1 MRIVIGENSDAQ
13 YQLDAEIGSGAQ
25 GRVFSVKGGK
35 YAFKLLGKKSSRNAQ
50 LLKRKISYIK
60 TRNISDLNISKPI
73 EQIKGEYLGYIMEMA
88 TDMVPLEKLLKPE
101 PDSNQTKANDWK
113 FGNILKKVLEPTS
126 DSSWWE
132 KSGGLKKRLLILKN
146 LSQLLSELHSRGLI
160 YGDLS
165 PSNIFVSE
173 DKEYA
178 EVYLIDV
185 DNITHESKV
194 GDAFYT
200 PGYGAPEVV
209 KGNSGADTYTDD
221 YSFSIIAYQLLT
233 LNHPFVGDYVNQGD
247 PELEEEAYMGN
258 IPWIEHSDDKINSST
273 VGLNSSMTISKMIK
287 KEFANSF
294 EINLL
299 NKLKRTTTSK
309 WNEVLTKSLT
319 GTLKCGKCGNTFFYN
334 PKLSCPFCHEA
345 KKSIGIVQICQLNTT
360 IKNDLKEKYSLT
372 TFDNVKDVGQTISRK
387 LGSLGE
393 YVSITKNDLFL
404 NKSESILFQIRME
417 ENYNFIKGADQKT
430 ITVFAKGEIKEG
442 INIENETKISQGD
455 WLIFSKDLKEGYQ
468 RVVKVGRYS
477 I

>member
-1 MRIVIGENSDAQ
+1 MRTVIGENSDAQ

-35 YAFKLLGKKSSRNAQ
+35 YAFKLIGKKSSKNAQ

-73 EQIKGEYLGYIMEMA
+73 EQVKGEYLGYIMEMA
-88 TDMVPLEKLLKPE
+88 TDMVPLEELLKPT
-101 PDSNQTKANDWK
+101 SN
-113 FGNILKKVLEPTS
+113 S
-126 DSSWWE
+126 DWWE
-132 KSGGLKKRLLILKN
+132 TSGSLKKRLLILKN
-146 LSQLLSELHSRGLI
+146 LSQLLSDLHSRGLI

-173 DKEYA
+173 DKKYA

-221 YSFSIIAYQLLT
+221 YSFSVIAYQLLT

-247 PELEEEAYMGN
+247 PELEEDAYMGS
-258 IPWIEHSDDKINSST
+258 IPWIEHSDNKINSST
-273 VGLNSSMTISKMIK
+273 VGLNSSITISKMIK
-287 KEFANSF
+287 KEFTNSF
-294 EINLL
+294 EINIL

-309 WNEVLTKSLT
+309 WNEVFTKSLT
-319 GTLKCGKCGNTFFYN
+319 GILKCDNCRNTFFYN
-334 PKLSCPFCHEA
+334 PELCCPFCDETT
-345 KKSIGIVQICQLNTT
+345 KSIGIINICQYDKN
-360 IKNDLKEKYSLT
+360 IKEEIEKEYKGIGLEGT
-372 TFDNVKDVGQTISRK
+372 NEKIISRK
-387 LGSLGE
+387 LSSLGE
-393 YVSITKNDLFL
+393 YISVTENDLFL
-404 NKSESILFQIRME
+404 NKSKSILFQIRME
-417 ENYNFIKGADQKT
+417 ENYNFIKGIDQKT
-430 ITVFAKGEIKEG
+430 ISVFAKGEIKEG

-455 WLIFSKDLKEGYQ
+455 WLIFSKDLNEGYQ
-468 RVVKVGRYS
+468 RVIKVGRYS

>member
-1 MRIVIGENSDAQ
+1 MRTVIGENSDAQ
-13 YQLDAEIGSGAQ
+13 YQLEAEIGSGAQ

-35 YAFKLLGKKSSRNAQ
+35 YALKLIGRKSSKNAQ

-88 TDMVPLEKLLKPE
+88 TDMISLEKLLKP
-101 PDSNQTKANDWK
+101 
-113 FGNILKKVLEPTS
+113 TS
-126 DSSWWE
+126 DSDWWE

-146 LSQLLSELHSRGLI
+146 LSQLLSDLHSRGLI

-165 PSNIFVSE
+165 PNNIFVSE

-221 YSFSIIAYQLLT
+221 YSFSVIAYQLLT

-247 PELEEEAYMGN
+247 PELEEDAYIGN
-258 IPWIEHSDDKINSST
+258 IPWIEHSTDKINKST
-273 VGLNSSMTISKMIK
+273 TGLNSSMTISKMIK
-287 KEFANSF
+287 KEFTNSF
-294 EINLL
+294 EINIL
-299 NKLKRTTTSK
+299 NKLKRTSTSK
-309 WNEVLTKSLT
+309 WNEVFTKSLT
-319 GTLKCGKCGNTFFYN
+319 GILKCNKCSNTFFYN
-334 PKLSCPFCHEA
+334 PELSCPFCNET
-345 KKSIGIVQICQLNTT
+345 KKLIGIINIYQYHKNIKEEIEKEYKGIALKDTKEQIVSRQLSSLGKYVPVTE
-360 IKNDLKEKYSLT
+360 NDLY
-372 TFDNVKDVGQTISRK
+372 
-387 LGSLGE
+387 
-393 YVSITKNDLFL
+393 L
-404 NKSESILFQIRME
+404 NKSESILFQIKME
-417 ENYNFIKGADQKT
+417 ENYNFIKGVNQKS
-430 ITVFAKGEIKEG
+430 ITVFTKGEIKEEVS
-442 INIENETKISQGD
+442 IENETKISQGD

-468 RVVKVGRYS
+468 RVVKVGRYRV
-477 I
+477 

>member
-1 MRIVIGENSDAQ
+1 MRTVIGENSDAQ
-13 YQLDAEIGSGAQ
+13 YQLEAEIGSGAQ

-35 YAFKLLGKKSSRNAQ
+35 YALKLIGRKSSKNAQ

-88 TDMVPLEKLLKPE
+88 TDMISLEKLLKP
-101 PDSNQTKANDWK
+101 
-113 FGNILKKVLEPTS
+113 TS
-126 DSSWWE
+126 DSDWWE

-146 LSQLLSELHSRGLI
+146 LSQLLSDLHSRGLI

-165 PSNIFVSE
+165 PNNIFVSE

-221 YSFSIIAYQLLT
+221 YSFSVIAYQLLT

-247 PELEEEAYMGN
+247 PELEEDAYIGN
-258 IPWIEHSDDKINSST
+258 IPWIEHSTDKINKST
-273 VGLNSSMTISKMIK
+273 TGLNSSMTISKMIK
-287 KEFANSF
+287 KEFTNSF
-294 EINLL
+294 EINIL
-299 NKLKRTTTSK
+299 NKLKRTSTSK
-309 WNEVLTKSLT
+309 WNEVFTKSLT
-319 GTLKCGKCGNTFFYN
+319 GILKCNKCSNTFFYN
-334 PKLSCPFCHEA
+334 PELSCPFCNET
-345 KKSIGIVQICQLNTT
+345 KKLIGIINIYQYHKNIKEEIEKEYKGIALKDTKEQIVSRQLSSLGKYVPVTE
-360 IKNDLKEKYSLT
+360 NDLY
-372 TFDNVKDVGQTISRK
+372 
-387 LGSLGE
+387 
-393 YVSITKNDLFL
+393 L
-404 NKSESILFQIRME
+404 NKSESILFQIKME
-417 ENYNFIKGADQKT
+417 ENYTFIKGVNQKS
-430 ITVFAKGEIKEG
+430 ITVFTKGEIKEG

-468 RVVKVGRYS
+468 RVIKVGRYS
-477 I
+477 T

>member
-1 MRIVIGENSDAQ
+1 MRTVIGENSDAQ
-13 YQLDAEIGSGAQ
+13 YQLDEEIGSGAQ

-35 YAFKLLGKKSSRNAQ
+35 YAFKLIGKKSSKNAQ

-73 EQIKGEYLGYIMEMA
+73 EQVKGEYLGYIMEMA
-88 TDMVPLEKLLKPE
+88 TDMVPLEKLLKP
-101 PDSNQTKANDWK
+101 
-113 FGNILKKVLEPTS
+113 TS
-126 DSSWWE
+126 DSEWWE
-132 KSGGLKKRLLILKN
+132 KSGGLSKRLLILKN
-146 LSQLLSELHSRGLI
+146 LSNLLSDLHSRGLI

-165 PSNIFVSE
+165 PNNIFVSE

-194 GDAFYT
+194 GEAFYT

-209 KGNSGADTYTDD
+209 RGDSGADTYTDD
-221 YSFSIIAYQLLT
+221 YSFSVIAYQLLT
-233 LNHPFVGDYVNQGD
+233 LNHPFVGDYVNQGN

-258 IPWIEHSDDKINSST
+258 IPWVEHSDDKINNST
-273 VGLNSSMTISKMIK
+273 VGLNSSKTISRMIS
-287 KEFANSF
+287 KEFTNSF
-294 EINLL
+294 EINIL
-299 NKLKRTTTSK
+299 NKLKRTSTSK

-319 GTLKCGKCGNTFFYN
+319 GILKCDNCSNTFFYN
-334 PKLSCPFCHEA
+334 PELSCPFCDDI
-345 KKSIGIVQICQLNTT
+345 KQSIGIVQIHQLNAT

-372 TFDNVKDVGQTISRK
+372 TFDNVRDVGQTISRK

-393 YVSITKNDLFL
+393 YIPITENDLFL

-417 ENYNFIKGADQKT
+417 ENYNFIKGANQKT

-455 WLIFSKDLKEGYQ
+455 WLIFSKELKEGYQ

>member
-1 MRIVIGENSDAQ
+1 MRIVIGENSGAQ

-35 YAFKLLGKKSSRNAQ
+35 YAFKLIGKKSSKNAQ

-73 EQIKGEYLGYIMEMA
+73 EQVKGEYLGYIMEMA
-88 TDMVPLEKLLKPE
+88 TDMVPLEKLLKP
-101 PDSNQTKANDWK
+101 
-113 FGNILKKVLEPTS
+113 TS
-126 DSSWWE
+126 DSEWWE
-132 KSGGLKKRLLILKN
+132 KSGGLRKRLLILKN
-146 LSQLLSELHSRGLI
+146 LSQLLSDLHSRGLI

-165 PSNIFVSE
+165 PNNIFISE

-221 YSFSIIAYQLLT
+221 YSFSVIAYQLLT
-233 LNHPFVGDYVNQGD
+233 LNHPFVGDYVNQGT
-247 PELEEEAYMGN
+247 PELEEDAYIGN
-258 IPWIEHSDDKINSST
+258 IPWIEHSTDKINKSST
-273 VGLNSSMTISKMIK
+273 GLDSSLTLSKRIK
-287 KEFANSF
+287 KEFINTF
-294 EINLL
+294 EINIL
-299 NKLKRTTTSK
+299 NKLKRTSTSK
-309 WNEVLTKSLT
+309 WNEVLTKSIT
-319 GTLKCGKCGNTFFYN
+319 AILKCDNCGNTFFLN
-334 PKLSCPFCHEA
+334 SELSCPFCNET
-345 KKSIGIVQICQLNTT
+345 KKSIGIVKIHQLNAT
-360 IKNDLKEKYSLT
+360 IKKDLKEKYPLT

-393 YVSITKNDLFL
+393 YVSVTGNDLFL

-417 ENYNFIKGADQKT
+417 ESCNFIKGVDQQT
-430 ITVFAKGEIKEG
+430 ITVCAKGEIKEG
-442 INIENETKISQGD
+442 INIESEIKISQGD

>member
-1 MRIVIGENSDAQ
+1 MRTVIGENSDAQ

-35 YAFKLLGKKSSRNAQ
+35 YAFKLIGKKSSKNAQ

-73 EQIKGEYLGYIMEMA
+73 EQVKGEYLGYIMEMA
-88 TDMVPLEKLLKPE
+88 TDMVPLEKLLKP
-101 PDSNQTKANDWK
+101 
-113 FGNILKKVLEPTS
+113 TS
-126 DSSWWE
+126 DSEWWG
-132 KSGGLKKRLLILKN
+132 KSGGLRKRLLILKN
-146 LSQLLSELHSRGLI
+146 LSQLLSDLHSRGLI

-165 PSNIFVSE
+165 PNNIFVSE

-185 DNITHESKV
+185 DNITHESKI

-209 KGNSGADTYTDD
+209 KGNSGSDTYTDD
-221 YSFSIIAYQLLT
+221 YSFSVIAYQLLT

-247 PELEEEAYMGN
+247 PELEEDAYMGN
-258 IPWIEHSDDKINSST
+258 IPWIEHSTNKINKSTTGLDSSLT
-273 VGLNSSMTISKMIK
+273 LSKMIK
-287 KEFANSF
+287 KEFINSF
-294 EINLL
+294 EINIL
-299 NKLKRTTTSK
+299 NKIKRTTTSK
-309 WNEVLTKSLT
+309 WNEILIKSLT
-319 GTLKCGKCGNTFFYN
+319 GILQCHNCDNTFFYN
-334 PKLSCPFCHEA
+334 PELCCSFCNEI
-345 KKSIGIVQICQLNTT
+345 KKSIGIVQIHQLNAT
-360 IKNDLKEKYSLT
+360 IKNELKEKYPLIA
-372 TFDNVKDVGQTISRK
+372 FDKVKDVGQTIGRK

-393 YVSITKNDLFL
+393 YVSITENDLFL
-404 NKSESILFQIRME
+404 NKSESILFQIKME
-417 ENYNFIKGADQKT
+417 ENYNFIKGIDQQA
-430 ITVFAKGEIKEG
+430 ITVFTKGEIKEG

-468 RVVKVGRYS
+468 RVIKVGRYS

>member
-1 MRIVIGENSDAQ
+1 MRTVIGENSDAQ
-13 YQLDAEIGSGAQ
+13 YQLEAEIGSGAQ

-35 YAFKLLGKKSSRNAQ
+35 YALKLIGRKSSKNAQ

-88 TDMVPLEKLLKPE
+88 TDMISLEKLLKP
-101 PDSNQTKANDWK
+101 
-113 FGNILKKVLEPTS
+113 TS
-126 DSSWWE
+126 DSDWWE

-146 LSQLLSELHSRGLI
+146 LSQLLSDLHSRGLI

-165 PSNIFVSE
+165 PNNIFVSE

-221 YSFSIIAYQLLT
+221 YSFSVIAYQLLT

-247 PELEEEAYMGN
+247 PELEEDAYIGN
-258 IPWIEHSDDKINSST
+258 IPWIEHSTDKINKST
-273 VGLNSSMTISKMIK
+273 TGLNSSMTISKMIK
-287 KEFANSF
+287 KEFTNSF
-294 EINLL
+294 EINIL
-299 NKLKRTTTSK
+299 NKLKRTSTSK
-309 WNEVLTKSLT
+309 WNEVFTKSLT
-319 GTLKCGKCGNTFFYN
+319 GILKCNKCSNTFFYN
-334 PKLSCPFCHEA
+334 PELSCPFCNET
-345 KKSIGIVQICQLNTT
+345 KKLIGIINIYQYHKNIKEEIEKEYKGIALKDTKEQIVSRQLSSLGKYVPVTE
-360 IKNDLKEKYSLT
+360 NDLY
-372 TFDNVKDVGQTISRK
+372 
-387 LGSLGE
+387 
-393 YVSITKNDLFL
+393 L
-404 NKSESILFQIRME
+404 NKSESILFQIKME
-417 ENYNFIKGADQKT
+417 ENYNFIKGVNQKS
-430 ITVFAKGEIKEG
+430 ITVFTKGEIKEEVS
-442 INIENETKISQGD
+442 IENETKISQGD

-468 RVVKVGRYS
+468 RVIKVGRYS
-477 I
+477 T